1 MINSKGR
8 AALTVPL
15 DQRQLLIDRPQP
27 RSVAVPGGPLH
38 LTLLPLSR
46 QLRSGA
52 GRRWEL
58 RRCVS
63 RAEDQM
69 CRGSSSTGEDK
80 F

>member
-58 RRCVS
+58 RAAVC
-63 RAEDQM
+63 EP
-69 CRGSSSTGEDK
+69 CRGPDVPRVV
-80 F
+80 FHW